1 MSGVTEVQKG
11 RWKAAMRWRRAIDG
25 ALRGTGLTFTQ
36 WLVLDALGELIAE
49 TKEAATQ
56 CEVAAR
62 VGLDQATISLVMRT
76 LAEKWLVSRAPDY
89 TGRAWRVLLTPR
101 AERLLRDAA
110 TKIEAASASVSPLSD
125 RFSGRAS
132 L

>member
-1 MSGVTEVQKG
+1 MGDGVVGSATEVQKG
-11 RWKAAMRWRRAIDG
+11 RWKTAMRWRRAIDG

-56 CEVAAR
+56 SEVAAR

-76 LAEKWLVSRAPDY
+76 LSEKWLVSRAPDC
-89 TGRAWRVLLTPR
+89 TGRAWRVLLTDR
-101 AERLLRDAA
+101 AKRLLPDVA
-110 TKIEAASASVSPLSD
+110 TKIETASA
-125 RFSGRAS
+125 
-132 L
+132 